1 MSEQS
6 NQTDRISARNAD
18 PAPASP
24 AAPGTGAASPE
35 RRKSTR
41 WRKMLL
47 GAIGVLILAGACG
60 SAFPGSRQPSTR
72 FQRMTHTSTVTS
84 RSWPPASG
92 ARSRACSSTTTTACA
107 RETFSSYWTRSP
119 FRSQSRSK
127 RRLSIRRQ
135 PTWRRRKP
143 KRAVSKRRPGAG
155 AGRCSTPSRTSTTRS
170 PCCAPGWPVSTR
182 ARPSSRWLSLTST
195 GPPSWW

>member
-47 GAIGVLILAGACG
+47 GAIGVLILAG
-60 SAFPGSRQPSTR
+60 
-72 FQRMTHTSTVTS
+72 
-84 RSWPPASG
+84 
-92 ARSRACSSTTTTACA
+92 
-107 RETFSSYWTRSP
+107 
-119 FRSQSRSK
+119 
-127 RRLSIRRQ
+127 
-135 PTWRRRKP
+135 
-143 KRAVSKRRPGAG
+143 
-155 AGRCSTPSRTSTTRS
+155 
-170 PCCAPGWPVSTR
+170 PVVR
-182 ARPSSRWLSLTST
+182 HSL
-195 GPPSWW
+195 GPDNPQHGFNG